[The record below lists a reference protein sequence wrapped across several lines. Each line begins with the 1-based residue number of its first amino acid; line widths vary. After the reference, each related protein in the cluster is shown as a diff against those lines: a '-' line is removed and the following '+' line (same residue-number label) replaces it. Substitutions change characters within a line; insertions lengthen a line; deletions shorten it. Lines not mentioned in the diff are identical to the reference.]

1 MILSQKYVRDFSA
14 SLVVFLVAL
23 PLCMGIA
30 LASGAPPAKGLITGI
45 IGGLVVGF
53 LAGSPLQVS
62 GPAAG
67 LAVLVFEIIH
77 EQGYAA
83 LAPILIIAGLV
94 QLLAGGLKLGRWF
107 RAISPAVIH
116 GMLAGIGLLIVFQQF
131 HVMLDNKPKGSGLAN
146 LQAIPS
152 AVVHGLFP
160 LGGSSR
166 AALLGSLTIAVMLL
180 WERFRPERLK
190 LVPGALLGITA
201 ASLTAMALHLQI
213 NHVQVPDNLL
223 KVIEFPTMAGFKGLN
238 TGMIGSALAL
248 ALIAS
253 AETLLSAAAV
263 SKMQPAVK
271 TDYDRELMAQG
282 VGNTLCGLVG
292 AIPMTGVIVR
302 SSANVQ
308 AGATSRL
315 SAILH
320 GVWILATVVL
330 LASVLRA
337 VPVSSLAGVLVLTG
351 LKLVKVK
358 DIRHLA
364 TFGWVPIVIYV
375 ATGEHDRVDGP
386 AEGCDG
392 GCGAERR
399 RPAVPD
405 DAAEHRFQPGAGA
418 APVGAAFRRICD
430 VCADSR
436 DCGGSGKGAD
446 PLIGIRHYGWV
457 ELHRSLLPGYAA
469 GLGGDGP
476 AEWHDGGVGTAY
488 LAAEVLAIE
497 GGLKVRGTDGRS
509 ENGSDPYCR
518 SPRFSEH

>member
-375 ATGEHDRVDGP
+375 ATVSTIVSTDLLKGVTVGVVLSVVALLYRMTRLSIVSKPGLEPHQWELHFVGYATFVQIPAIAAALEKVPTHSSVYVITDGLNYIDHSCLDMLQDWV
-386 AEGCDG
+386 ATAQQNGMT
-392 GCGAERR
+392 
-399 RPAVPD
+399 
-405 DAAEHRFQPGAGA
+405 
-418 APVGAAFRRICD
+418 
-430 VCADSR
+430 
-436 DCGGSGKGAD
+436 
-446 PLIGIRHYGWV
+446 V
-457 ELHRSLLPGYAA
+457 ELERHTLQQKYWQSKAA
-469 GLGGDGP
+469 
-476 AEWHDGGVGTAY
+476 
-488 LAAEVLAIE
+488 
-497 GGLKVRGTDGRS
+497 
-509 ENGSDPYCR
+509 
-518 SPRFSEH
+518 